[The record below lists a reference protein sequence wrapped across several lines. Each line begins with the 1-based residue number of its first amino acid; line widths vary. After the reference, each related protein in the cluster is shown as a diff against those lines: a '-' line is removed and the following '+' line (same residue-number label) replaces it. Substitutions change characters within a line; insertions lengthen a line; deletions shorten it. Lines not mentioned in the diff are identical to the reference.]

1 MSEITDIKLAPI
13 RTARRHRRG
22 RLISRGSLIP
32 LGASGRGQVLLR
44 HRSHHLIPT
53 CPSCLSATP
62 VLLRANAVRRERT
75 FTDRYGRREC
85 LGWRHDEA
93 GVAKNGGPL
102 ALRNFAVE
110 TSSFG
115 ARSQRRRLW
124 EAAAENCARD
134 SPGCPEVLTATQTTS
149 RSEAEPGCDIAPT
162 SVLKVNDRTRCAEAK
177 GVTALKPGEWRS
189 YLRIL

>member
-1 MSEITDIKLAPI
+1 MTGEKESQPGFFTIYSHVPKCKEKKKSVVQLQFTKSYKNSYFMAIQQPYHKLSEITGIKLAPI

-75 FTDRYGRREC
+75 FTDRHTGD
-85 LGWRHDEA
+85 GNVWA
-93 GVAKNGGPL
+93 GVTTKPAW
-102 ALRNFAVE
+102 
-110 TSSFG
+110 
-115 ARSQRRRLW
+115 QRMEVRWRCAISPSRLPPS
-124 EAAAENCARD
+124 ARD
-134 SPGCPEVLTATQTTS
+134 PKGGACGKQRPRTAPETAQ
-149 RSEAEPGCDIAPT
+149 D
-162 SVLKVNDRTRCAEAK
+162 
-177 GVTALKPGEWRS
+177 ALKS
-189 YLRIL
+189 

>member
-1 MSEITDIKLAPI
+1 MAREKESQPGFSRYIRTYPNVKRTKKSVVQLQFTKAYKSSSFMAIQQPYHKLSEITGIKLAPI

-75 FTDRYGRREC
+75 FADRHTGD
-85 LGWRHDEA
+85 GNVWA
-93 GVAKNGGPL
+93 GVTTKPAW
-102 ALRNFAVE
+102 
-110 TSSFG
+110 
-115 ARSQRRRLW
+115 QRM
-124 EAAAENCARD
+124 
-134 SPGCPEVLTATQTTS
+134 EV
-149 RSEAEPGCDIAPT
+149 RW
-162 SVLKVNDRTRCAEAK
+162 RCAISPSRPPPSARED
-177 GVTALKPGEWRS
+177 
-189 YLRIL
+189 